1 MSMMARADDA
11 MTGQR
16 FAGRTVLITG
26 AAGAVGE
33 AVAHRFAHE
42 GARLILADTN
52 RTKLD
57 AVINNLTGHGH
68 TAVGSAFD
76 VTQPEAVASAL
87 KGGVRMFGGLDHL
100 IICHG
105 VRPTGALDDP
115 KTLADFR
122 TSFEVN
128 VLGVYVCAH
137 AALPYLKT
145 SDVGSIVIF
154 SSAAAFRGNAF
165 MSAYC
170 ASKAAICGLV
180 SSMASEWADF
190 GIRVNAIAPA
200 QIESEMIAE
209 QVGEERRR
217 REERIPLGRYA
228 KGTEMASVAA
238 FLASPEASFVTGH
251 TLCADGGYTTFG
263 FKPKIY

>member
-1 MSMMARADDA
+1 MNMSIEGAA
-11 MTGQR
+11 QR
-16 FAGRTVLITG
+16 FAGRTVLVTG

-33 AVAHRFAHE
+33 AVTHLFARE
-42 GARLILADTN
+42 GAKLILADTN
-52 RTKLD
+52 RAKLD
-57 AVINNLTGHGH
+57 ALINSVTDEGHQAIGG
-68 TAVGSAFD
+68 TFD
-76 VTQPEAVASAL
+76 VTKPDEVASAL
-87 KGGVRMFGGLDHL
+87 RGGVRMFGGLDHVV
-100 IICHG
+100 ICHG
-105 VRPTGALDDP
+105 VRPTGPLDDP
-115 KTLADFR
+115 KTLGDFR

-128 VLGVYVCAH
+128 VLGVYICAL
-137 AALPYLKT
+137 AALPYLKK

-170 ASKAAICGLV
+170 TSKAAICGLV

-228 KGTEMASVAA
+228 KGAEMASVAA
-238 FLASPEASFVTGH
+238 FLASPDASFVTGH